1 MHPSRRPCVAAA
13 LLALTLSASAADPPV
28 LPPPH
33 DPERIL
39 DGLRAFFKKAARPDG
54 SFRPGIAPEYEGMSD
69 SAYSAPPPPASAVV
83 PQKTFGGP
91 PPEEEKTRQFLLC
104 RQA

>member
-39 DGLRAFFKKAARPDG
+39 DGLRAFFKKGARPDG
-54 SFRPGIAPEYEGMSD
+54 SFRPGIDPEYEGMSD
-69 SAYSAPPPPASAVV
+69 SAYSDLAPTAYAVV
-83 PQKTFGGP
+83 LHKTFGWP
-91 PPEEEKTRQFLLC
+91 LPDEEKTRQF
-104 RQA
+104 